1 VITPQTTILVTG
13 GRDWA
18 DPDRLA
24 AVLDQTAAAAGGR
37 VRLLVGDCP
46 TGADQHART
55 WATRRGVPVE
65 VLAARWQ
72 EMAAEDRPRRAA
84 GPLRNLALLDRL
96 DQADGQWRVLAF
108 HHDLGR
114 SRGTRHCVRAARRR
128 GYPVTLVGPTT
139 RQLLPAH
146 PHPSRDLAV
155 TDATPPGEAALLYAA
170 HGIPVLPL
178 RGKLPLIPKRAGGR
192 GVHDATC
199 DPDQLRSW
207 WRRWPGANLG
217 LRCGISFDVVDVE
230 VHGRRSLQR
239 LLAEQG
245 GGPIGGPR
253 VRTGSGG
260 WHLYVEPTGLP
271 DQIGVLDHVD
281 YRAADRYVVAPPS
294 RHPTTSQPYRWVAG
308 RDVGTPLGQLPE
320 ALQELL
326 IPPPKRTL
334 DPVPTVR
341 PAVAGHPYGRAAL
354 QAECAELAATPKGER
369 NRQLWTSARNLYN
382 LVAGGVLAQAEVDQA
397 IRHAAARCGLLGE
410 EPRQTEATLAS
421 ARQVGLAHPRG
432 IPDQPR
438 TPTDASPHQPRQPTP
453 ERTPE
458 R

>member
-1 VITPQTTILVTG
+1 MSTPQTTVLVTG
-13 GRDWA
+13 GRDWSH
-18 DPDRLA
+18 PDRLA

-55 WATRRGVPVE
+55 WATGRGIPAE
-65 VLAARWQ
+65 VLAARWEQ
-72 EMAAEDRPRRAA
+72 LAAEGKPRRAA
-84 GPLRNLALLDRL
+84 GPLRNLALLEAL
-96 DQADGQWRVLAF
+96 DQADGQRRVLAF

-114 SRGTRHCVRAARRR
+114 SRGTRHCVQAARRR
-128 GYPVTLVGPTT
+128 GHPVTLVGATT

-146 PHPSRDLAV
+146 PHRALAV
-155 TDATPPGEAALLYAA
+155 SDQTPPGEAALLYAA

-178 RGKLPLIPKRAGGR
+178 RGKHPLLPKRSGGR
-192 GVHDATC
+192 GVHDATT
-199 DPDQLRSW
+199 DPDQLRAW
-207 WRRWPGANLG
+207 WRRWPNANIG
-217 LRCGISFDVVDVE
+217 LRCGVCFDVVDVE
-230 VHGRRSLQR
+230 VHGQASLQQ
-239 LLAEQG
+239 LLAEYG
-245 GGPIGGPR
+245 GARIGGPR

-271 DQIGVLDHVD
+271 DTIGVLERVD

-294 RHPTTSQPYRWVAG
+294 RHPTTGQPYRWVAG
-308 RDVGTPLGQLPE
+308 REVGTPLGQLPQ
-320 ALQELL
+320 ALRELL
-326 IPPPKRTL
+326 TPPPKITR
-334 DPVPTVR
+334 DPAPAVR

-369 NRQLWTSARNLYN
+369 NRQLWESARNLYN
-382 LVAGGVLAQAEVDQA
+382 LVAGGVLAELEVDQA
-397 IRHAAARCGLLGE
+397 IRHAAAQCGLLSE

-432 IPDQPR
+432 APA
-438 TPTDASPHQPRQPTP
+438 DASPHRPPLLVP